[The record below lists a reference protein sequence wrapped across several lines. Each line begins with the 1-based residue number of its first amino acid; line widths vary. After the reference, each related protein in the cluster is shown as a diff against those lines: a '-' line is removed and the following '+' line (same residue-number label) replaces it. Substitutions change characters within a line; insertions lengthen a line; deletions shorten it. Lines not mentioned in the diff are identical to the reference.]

1 GHRIPAWYG
10 PGYLGIDGQ
19 PTGIPVFVAASEEEA
34 RRAAREHYRRPG
46 LPDGSPR
53 FPNLQDV
60 SIDDRPLISPP
71 TEAAACDP
79 NLVIGISIWR
89 DPDVLDTWF
98 SSALWPFS
106 TLGWPDETPELKH
119 RYPTSVLVTG
129 FDIIFFWVARMMM
142 MGLHFM
148 GEVPFRDV
156 YIHALVRDEKGAKMS
171 KSKGNVVDPLHLIQ
185 TYGADALRFT
195 LAAMAAQGRDIKLS
209 AQRIEGYRNFGTK
222 LWNAARFAEMNGCV
236 FEAAFDPRQTTL
248 PLNGWI
254 VGATAKAIAEVTGA
268 TETYRFNDAANAAYR
283 FVWNIFCDWYLEL
296 AKPLL
301 QGADGPGKVETR
313 ATTAFVREQIV
324 KLLHPF
330 MPFMTEELWAITA
343 TKALPR
349 ASLLALAEWPELY
362 DCENP
367 EAEAEIGFIIDLVS
381 EIRSVRAEMNVPS
394 AAQIPLMLVNTSPEA
409 KSRVEDWDKTIMRLA
424 RLSEISFAPEAPEKS
439 VQMIVRKTIAALPL
453 QGIIDFEAE
462 KARLIREIAKLK
474 GDADK
479 IEAKLRNADFV
490 ARAPE
495 DVVEENRERRED
507 DLSRMEKLAAALVK
521 LGGA

>member
-1 GHRIPAWYG
+1 
-10 PGYLGIDGQ
+10 
-19 PTGIPVFVAASEEEA
+19 
-34 RRAAREHYRRPG
+34 
-46 LPDGSPR
+46 
-53 FPNLQDV
+53 
-60 SIDDRPLISPP
+60 
-71 TEAAACDP
+71 
-79 NLVIGISIWR
+79 
-89 DPDVLDTWF
+89 
-98 SSALWPFS
+98 S
-106 TLGWPDETPELKH
+106 TLGWPDETPELKC

-148 GEVPFRDV
+148 HEVPFRDV

-171 KSKGNVVDPLHLIQ
+171 KSKGNAVDPLHLIE

-209 AQRIEGYRNFGTK
+209 EQRIEGYRNFGTK
-222 LWNAARFAEMNGCV
+222 LWNAVRFAEMNECV
-236 FEAAFDPRQTTL
+236 FETTFNPRQTSL
-248 PLNGWI
+248 KLNGWI
-254 VGATAKAIAEVTGA
+254 IGETAKSIAEVTEA
-268 TETYRFNDAANAAYR
+268 IETYRFNDAANAAYR

-301 QGADGPGKVETR
+301 QGADGAGKDETR

-330 MPFMTEELWAITA
+330 MPFMTEELWSITA
-343 TKALPR
+343 AKELPR
-349 ASLLALAEWPELY
+349 ASALALAEWPDLEG
-362 DCENP
+362 CENP
-367 EAEAEIGFIIDLVS
+367 EAESEIGFIVELIS
-381 EIRSVRAEMNVPS
+381 EIRSLRAEMNVP
-394 AAQIPLMLVNTSPEA
+394 AAARIPLMLVNASPEA
-409 KSRVEDWDKTIMRLA
+409 KSRTKNWDETIKRLA

-439 VQMIVRKTIAALPL
+439 VQMVVRKTVAALPL

-462 KARLIREIAKLK
+462 KTRLAKEIAKLI
-474 GDADK
+474 GEAEK

-495 DVVEENRERRED
+495 EVVEENRERRED
-507 DLSRMEKLAAALVK
+507 ALSRMEKLAAALAK